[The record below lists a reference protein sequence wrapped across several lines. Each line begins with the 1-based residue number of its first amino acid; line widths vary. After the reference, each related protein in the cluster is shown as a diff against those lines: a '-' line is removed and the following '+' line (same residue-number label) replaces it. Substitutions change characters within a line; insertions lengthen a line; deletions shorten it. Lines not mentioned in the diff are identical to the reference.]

1 MPAAP
6 TIQPNPAAGF
16 CHAALRMLRELIFVA
31 ALWTGLGL
39 AFAGQG
45 NAQTNYSRPYSK
57 SLQNNDGTRLTV
69 KVDPENRLVEE
80 ILYGADKSMVWRLVR
95 ELDAALQP
103 MTAIKFDANDQ
114 VISRHTYLCL
124 KSRIEEEEVF
134 NARRILV
141 ARMQY
146 FYDKKGRLERIEHY
160 TPEGRL
166 LNTTY
171 NSAALGADPVMRDRG
186 TTVIKAPARK

>member
-1 MPAAP
+1 
-6 TIQPNPAAGF
+6 
-16 CHAALRMLRELIFVA
+16 
-31 ALWTGLGL
+31 
-39 AFAGQG
+39 
-45 NAQTNYSRPYSK
+45 
-57 SLQNNDGTRLTV
+57 
-69 KVDPENRLVEE
+69 
-80 ILYGADKSMVWRLVR
+80 MVWRLVR

-134 NARRILV
+134 NARRTLV